1 MAAQPHF
8 MVHGGYSWFE
18 DLTVP
23 DPYCALPVLC
33 ALSALALVAKGI
45 TDSGGV
51 QDTTAALK

>member
-1 MAAQPHF
+1 